1 MELSVIIC
9 TRNRARQLAAAL
21 NSLDCL
27 STRREWEVVVV
38 DNASTDDTAE
48 VIRQAAFRQSRIRYA
63 REERIGLGA
72 ARNCGWRQARG
83 RLLAFT
89 DDDCYLT
96 PSYVDAVIHVFEE
109 HPQIGFVGGRILP
122 FDPEDLP
129 LAIDLR
135 LDAVDIAPRKF
146 VPAGAVQGANLSFRR
161 ETLERIGGF
170 DPELGAGTAF
180 PCEDIDAA
188 AAALWVGI
196 PGRYDPTSVV
206 LHHHGRRAFDLPR
219 VSAAYDWGRGAY
231 YMKYILRPDSRRA
244 YLWGWAR
251 GTHRRLNPQGLARL
265 SREMHAALAYLKIRR
280 HVLIVAALATIG
292 AALYAAIAATAHT
305 LCLLRAIVRPRLR
318 P

>member
-109 HPQIGFVGGRILP
+109 HPQIGFVGGRILL

-146 VPAGAVQGANLSFRR
+146 VPAGAV
-161 ETLERIGGF
+161 
-170 DPELGAGTAF
+170 
-180 PCEDIDAA
+180 
-188 AAALWVGI
+188 
-196 PGRYDPTSVV
+196 
-206 LHHHGRRAFDLPR
+206 
-219 VSAAYDWGRGAY
+219 
-231 YMKYILRPDSRRA
+231 
-244 YLWGWAR
+244 
-251 GTHRRLNPQGLARL
+251 
-265 SREMHAALAYLKIRR
+265 
-280 HVLIVAALATIG
+280 
-292 AALYAAIAATAHT
+292 
-305 LCLLRAIVRPRLR
+305 
-318 P
+318 